1 MFLFGE
7 PSGESVAAEVVW
19 LFFTILTI
27 AVLIRVLMSWFQLDQ
42 SNPLIQVL
50 NSITD
55 PILVP
60 LRNILPRIGMFDLS
74 PIVAMILLG
83 FISRGLQEFFG

>member
-1 MFLFGE
+1 MFGIGQCVGQ
-7 PSGESVAAEVVW
+7 STAAEVVC

-27 AVLIRVLMSWFQLDQ
+27 AVLIRVLMSWFQLDP
-42 SNPLIQVL
+42 SSPLIQAL